1 MKASLGILLALV
13 FLCTGC
19 TSDKPAEE
27 PVNMDEILQ
36 IKTWLLDEEL
46 EGTGHWGYID
56 PLTREFPH
64 SPDGDGYWIPDDG
77 VTHVPNEK
85 VFVYEALEVGK
96 PRTMAPLCFHMN
108 MGKNNTGGQL
118 VSCSNLELY
127 IDYEGIVEVSKLE
140 PTDSSIRLV
149 DRKTTYDH
157 AFGSWTQFDS
167 MKINA
172 PCTVNVYPVGKVLT
186 AEGLDNLVRSD
197 TLVGKE
203 YTIQIRATTLSGA
216 PVLTAVVKLT
226 TIPDPEY
233 PWETKYEESS
243 FGYNEIVQYG
253 EERTRFCSIE
263 LVSYTYNEMYLLNE
277 EPPESTEAQTETQE
291 ETKPPEPIMES
302 TPKEPVLV
310 LGDYKIVKSTGG
322 YELWCGETLENE
334 YFDFRSCQYVD
345 KDGMLQTNYILVQK
359 RNRGTYF
366 LLSLTENGIQRSKE
380 LRDDYDSVE
389 FYGDYLVVDN
399 HTLYDGNFQ
408 AVGFLYGGQVTSATP
423 LEEGG
428 VVRFTKENGV
438 ACAYAHG
445 KLIPEPTKDEIL
457 PWENSRTRYY
467 GDSKILQTET
477 GYVFYTPGYSYRV
490 PEGFFDQVRAAVFT
504 DTESAVVLQEAEG
517 KLRACRLMIARG
529 GLRSMYFLLQEM
541 PLDNLGTFG
550 DFALYGSEREENV
563 VWLVGQDGA
572 VYGFQGTMTPVCGD
586 NLLLYAPPGIPHTEV
601 WYVYDTQL
609 REIVVLK
616 GAAALADGTLVGQPR
631 GTEQVVRYGLDGSV
645 VSSQEYEKVWTVH
658 RDGVAVLADGQMR
671 FVDVQG
677 NLLAAL
683 DGYGTHLRHD
693 SMFSH
698 SREYADQIRVGFYD
712 SAEGDVKTVAFWYDP
727 QTGEAGIDRE

>member
-1 MKASLGILLALV
+1 MRKFLLLLMLLL
-13 FLCTGC
+13 FCTAC
-19 TSDKPAEE
+19 TQTEPEE
-27 PVNMDEILQ
+27 PVHMDALLQ
-36 IKTWLLDEEL
+36 INTKLLRKDL
-46 EGTGHWGYID
+46 EGTGHWSYID
-56 PLTREFPH
+56 HETQQAQSSYPK
-64 SPDGDGYWIPDDG
+64 GDGYWIPDDG
-77 VTHVPNEK
+77 GEPLGYDE
-85 VFVYEALEVGK
+85 VFGMETLQLGEV
-96 PRTMAPLCFHMN
+96 RTMAPL
-108 MGKNNTGGQL
+108 GG
-118 VSCSNLELY
+118 NLY
-127 IDYEGIVEVSKLE
+127 IDIEYEGIVEVTKID
-140 PTDSSIRLV
+140 PVDNSIRLV
-149 DRKTTYDH
+149 TKTLGDWVEVDTIKANGPY
-157 AFGSWTQFDS
+157 
-167 MKINA
+167 
-172 PCTVNVYPVGKVLT
+172 TVMICPVGKTL
-186 AEGLDNLVRSD
+186 ASEGTKMLMEKD
-197 TLVGKE
+197 TLVDKE
-203 YTIQIRATTLSGA
+203 YILQVRACTFDGA
-216 PVLTAVVKLT
+216 PIVTAQLKLTA
-226 TIPDPEY
+226 IPDPAY
-233 PWETKYEESS
+233 PWETVHE
-243 FGYNEIVQYG
+243 GMYG
-253 EERTRFCSIE
+253 EIHQRGEVRTRFCSIE

-302 TPKEPVLV
+302 TPKEPILV

-322 YELWCGETLENE
+322 YELWCGEKRENE

-428 VVRFTKENGV
+428 IVRFTTENGG
-438 ACAYAHG
+438 AYAYAYG
-445 KLIPEPTKDEIL
+445 KPIPEPTKDEIL

-477 GYVFYTPGYSYRV
+477 GDVFYTPGYSYRV

-541 PLDNLGTFG
+541 PLENLGTFG

-658 RDGVAVLADGQMR
+658 RDGVAVLAEGQMW

-727 QTGEAGIDRE
+727 QTGEAGIDKE